1 MAKVLELQPQ
11 HQSFQWVFGICFVR
25 AYSSWTFN
33 LTYLFFQCGPF
44 SKKKSF
50 LTLLQYYFYV
60 LVFWLWSIWDLAPGP
75 GVELAPPALK
85 GESPTTGPPGKSLK
99 LDFLFLL
106 NIYCTLN
113 SMIEFKNK
121 DREWRDFCQQIL
133 SASENLAETFL
144 NPDNS
149 QNLNLGGKLSSKAN
163 VVPCRNSQ
171 NEKNQMQNLHFH
183 HLPPV
188 PNSRSLTTIVLIYE
202 NITSWQKED
211 FQKIQGIRDL
221 HWTLYNN
228 ILIFV
233 TSTIAA

>member
-1 MAKVLELQPQ
+1 VAKVLELQLQ
-11 HQSFQWVFGICFVR
+11 HRSFQWVFRVCFVR
-25 AYSSWTFN
+25 VYSSWTFN

-44 SKKKSF
+44 SKNEF
-50 LTLLQYYFYV
+50 VTILLLFYV
-60 LVFWLWSIWDLAPGP
+60 LVFWLWTIWDLAPGA
-75 GVELAPPALK
+75 GVELVPPALK

-106 NIYCTLN
+106 NIYCALN

-121 DREWRDFCQQIL
+121 DREWRDFFQQIL
-133 SASENLAETFL
+133 FASANLAETFL

-149 QNLNLGGKLSSKAN
+149 QNLNLGGKLSSKVDVAS
-163 VVPCRNSQ
+163 CRNSQ
-171 NEKNQMQNLHFH
+171 NEKNQIQNLPFH
-183 HLPPV
+183 QLPPV

-211 FQKIQGIRDL
+211 FQKIQGIHDL